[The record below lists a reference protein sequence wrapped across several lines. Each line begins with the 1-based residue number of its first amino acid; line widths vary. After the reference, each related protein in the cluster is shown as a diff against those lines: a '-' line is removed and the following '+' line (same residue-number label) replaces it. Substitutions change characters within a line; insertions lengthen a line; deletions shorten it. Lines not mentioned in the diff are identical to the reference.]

1 MASKHFVPILL
12 LLIFLAPHIGYGAI
26 YRFHDLNLHNY
37 KGLKNNNH
45 PQKMGGPIASPSSHN
60 MANFDY
66 PMFASVP
73 KASPKASRKASR
85 KASPIPPS
93 GPSHRHNQHIDSDPP
108 HNGSAKAP
116 DKVLS

>member
-1 MASKHFVPILL
+1 MGPNLALMASKHFVPFLL

-26 YRFHDLNLHNY
+26 YRFHDLNLHN
-37 KGLKNNNH
+37 KDLKNNNH
-45 PQKMGGPIASPSSHN
+45 RQK

-66 PMFASVP
+66 PLLAKVP
-73 KASPKASRKASR
+73 

-93 GPSHRHNQHIDSDPP
+93 GPSHRHNEHIDSDP
-108 HNGSAKAP
+108 HKGSANAP